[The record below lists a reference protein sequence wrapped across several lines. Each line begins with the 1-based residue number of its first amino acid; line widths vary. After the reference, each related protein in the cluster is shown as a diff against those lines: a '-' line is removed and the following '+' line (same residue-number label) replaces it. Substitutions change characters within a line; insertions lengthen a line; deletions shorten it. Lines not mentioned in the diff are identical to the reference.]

1 MIAIALI
8 AFFVMVV
15 AWLVAPAAK
24 TPAPVPAETLPFGS
38 AAGVAD

>member
-8 AFFVMVV
+8 AFFVMVA
-15 AWLVAPAAK
+15 AWLVAPTAK
-24 TPAPVPAETLPFGS
+24 TPAPVAEPTLPFGG